1 MVGFEVLKKYNLP
14 LYLKVKVKVTAGGYF
29 YAKLPDYPGCMTEAA
44 NVLDLIKNVNDA
56 VLTYF
61 DIPRKEAEKFDVVYF
76 PKDLLT
82 RKIEPIDKL
91 IKAQELK
98 QEYKNVAV
106 RFNYYTALH
115 NTHVNHSSVW
125 GKRTN

>member
-1 MVGFEVLKKYNLP
+1 MVNVDILKKYNLP
-14 LYLKVKVKVTAGGYF
+14 LSLKVELKVTAEGYF
-29 YAKLPDYPGCMTEAA
+29 YAKLPEYPGCLTEAA
-44 NVLDLIKNVNDA
+44 NILDLIKNVNDA

-82 RKIEPIDKL
+82 RKEEPIDRL
-91 IKAQELK
+91 IKAQERK

-106 RFNYYTALH
+106 RFSYYTALH